1 MIKLKRHNKIPTL
14 SILFYCSLLLT
25 ITCFNACTKT
35 SSTDSILAQKLLEE
49 KRWFLDYI
57 ETGIITKNY
66 TGQNTYHINFLKNL
80 TTQDSDGLNGTY
92 NIEELNGQLQIHVA
106 AKTVNGNAIEYIYD
120 IVSVGTGN
128 LILLYKT
135 NGENTKAYYR
145 TKN

>member
-1 MIKLKRHNKIPTL
+1 MTELKRHNKITKPST
-14 SILFYCSLLLT
+14 LFYCSLLLT

-35 SSTDSILAQKLLEE
+35 SSSDLILAQKLLEE
-49 KRWFLDYI
+49 KRWFLNYI
-57 ETGIITKNY
+57 EKGVITKKY

-92 NIEELNGQLQIHVA
+92 TIEEMKGQLQIHVV
-106 AKTVNGNAIEYIYD
+106 AKTANGNDIEYTYN
-120 IVSVGTGN
+120 IVSVGDAN

-145 TKN
+145 AKN